1 MSLVLNSSGGGS
13 VTLAEPTTA
22 SNVTQTLAAADG
34 TLAPIVSGTAV
45 TAPPPTPQY
54 FDFPGIPSWAKR
66 ITVIINGLSG
76 SGTSSFIAQIG
87 DSGGIENTGY
97 VSTVTAVAGSSSGTA
112 FTAGFGVVV
121 SPVAASTYTGQI
133 ILSLLSAESNMW
145 AYTSTL
151 TAGSTTLQTG
161 GGGKTLS
168 ATLDRLRITTGNG
181 TDTFD
186 AGTINIMWE

>member
-22 SNVTQTLAAADG
+22 SNVTQTLAAENG

-45 TAPPPTPQY
+45 TASGTAV
-54 FDFPGIPSWAKR
+54 DFPNIPSWAKR
-66 ITVIINGLSG
+66 ITVVINGLSG

-87 DSGGIENTGY
+87 NSGGIENTGY

-121 SPVAASTYTGQI
+121 SPAAASTYTGQI
-133 ILSLLSAESNMW
+133 ILSLLSAASNMW
-145 AYTSTL
+145 AYTSTV